1 MGTSQGLPLRVPC
14 YAHCSTPLTLN
25 WFRSRSAIVS
35 PGMLP
40 FQRKLRADLHKA
52 GGLAVVFEVN
62 LRMLCEKHE
71 QTRKASYK
79 NLDDYVLPAI
89 LSCFETSLS
98 ADDVG
103 LLRDSVRLRNELVH
117 ARFDRVNHLLE
128 AKYDLPKGSIV
139 RTFSTKHADSIS
151 EAIEQ
156 AAAGQG
162 TQNVRGLKQKDAATV
177 GWLYELG
184 LKNGLE
190 TTSLVFRDA
199 ITLTDRLLNESV
211 ADDPPR

>member
-1 MGTSQGLPLRVPC
+1 
-14 YAHCSTPLTLN
+14 
-25 WFRSRSAIVS
+25 
-35 PGMLP
+35 MLP

-62 LRMLCEKHE
+62 LRMLCEKHQE
-71 QTRKASYK
+71 TRKATYK
-79 NLDDYVLPAI
+79 NLDAYVLPAI
-89 LSCFETSLS
+89 LGYFDTSLS
-98 ADDVG
+98 QDDVG

-128 AKYDLPKGSIV
+128 AKYDLPEGSIV

-162 TQNVRGLKQKDAATV
+162 TREVRGLKQKDAATV

-190 TTSLVFRDA
+190 NASLVFRDA

-211 ADDPPR
+211 AADPPE